1 MPFAD
6 APFEAAYIL
15 RLLGGLHRMVLSG
28 EAPRLARHYP
38 SVGGDGDAPAAMAA
52 MRELLA
58 DPPPPVLDTL
68 KRPPQTNEVGRS
80 AALASGMMV
89 IADETGL
96 PLQLRE
102 LATSGGLNLWPDAYW
117 YEQGGEG
124 WGDASSPVRFTDL
137 WEGGTPPFSA
147 PCEIVDR
154 RGCDRDPIDV
164 RTHEGALTLLSYVW
178 PEPASRFVRARDA
191 IRLFRAAPPAIDR
204 ADVRDWLPGQLEPRS
219 AGRALVVYHSVFWQY
234 LDLDTQ
240 GELQMLFHD
249 AGRRASAEAPL
260 AWLRLEP
267 RPDTYIPAQLRLTLW
282 DGNTKEPPDRLL
294 ATTGFH
300 GGPLMWLGA

>member
-1 MPFAD
+1 
-6 APFEAAYIL
+6 
-15 RLLGGLHRMVLSG
+15 
-28 EAPRLARHYP
+28 
-38 SVGGDGDAPAAMAA
+38 
-52 MRELLA
+52 MR
-58 DPPPPVLDTL
+58 
-68 KRPPQTNEVGRS
+68 
-80 AALASGMMV
+80 
-89 IADETGL
+89 
-96 PLQLRE
+96 
-102 LATSGGLNLWPDAYW
+102 
-117 YEQGGEG
+117 
-124 WGDASSPVRFTDL
+124 
-137 WEGGTPPFSA
+137 
-147 PCEIVDR
+147 
-154 RGCDRDPIDV
+154 
-164 RTHEGALTLLSYVW
+164 W